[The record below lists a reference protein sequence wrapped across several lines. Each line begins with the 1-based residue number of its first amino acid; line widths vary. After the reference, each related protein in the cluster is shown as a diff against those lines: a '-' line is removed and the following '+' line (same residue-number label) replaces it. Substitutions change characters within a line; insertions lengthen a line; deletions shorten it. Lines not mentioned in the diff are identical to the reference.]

1 MFEKSKK
8 KIHFGSKFLALH
20 GRLLIASPTEF
31 LGIRKNM
38 EGSVAQSFYY
48 LQQDR
53 YLPTDKK
60 SAEIWEQDQLLATQ
74 VVEEFRSVIGIR
86 AVALVLL
93 LSLALGTAGAFTK
106 KAVSTGTASGSFIQS
121 LVQKAVVSSK
131 TQEQEEAPSHPD
143 PMSRY

>member
-1 MFEKSKK
+1 MIEKSKK

-31 LGIRKNM
+31 LGKRKNM

-60 SAEIWEQDQLLATQ
+60 SAETWEQDQLLATQ
-74 VVEEFRSVIGIR
+74 VVEEFRSVVSIR

-93 LSLALGTAGAFTK
+93 FSSALGTAGAFTK
-106 KAVSTGTASGSFIQS
+106 KAVSVATGSESFIQS
-121 LVQKAVVSSK
+121 LVQKAMVSSK
-131 TQEQEEAPSHPD
+131 TQEQEKAPSHPD

>member
-60 SAEIWEQDQLLATQ
+60 SAEVWEQDQLLATQ
-74 VVEEFRSVIGIR
+74 VVEEFRSVVGIR
-86 AVALVLL
+86 AVVLVLL
-93 LSLALGTAGAFTK
+93 LSLALGTAGAFTE
-106 KAVSTGTASGSFIQS
+106 KAVSAASGSGFSIQA
-121 LVQKAVVSSK
+121 LVQKAMQSSK
-131 TQEQEEAPSHPD
+131 AQEQEEAPSYPD

>member
-1 MFEKSKK
+1 MIETSKK

-31 LGIRKNM
+31 LGKRKDM
-38 EGSVAQSFYY
+38 KGSVAQSFYY

-60 SAEIWEQDQLLATQ
+60 SAEVWEQDQLLATQ
-74 VVEEFRSVIGIR
+74 VVEEFRSVVGTR

-93 LSLALGTAGAFTK
+93 FSLALGTAGAFTK
-106 KAVSTGTASGSFIQS
+106 KAVSAATGSGSFIQS
-121 LVQKAVVSSK
+121 LVQKAAASSK